1 MNAKM
6 KFKTGDK
13 VIVMAGSFKGV
24 TGEIMKSYPSENK
37 ILVKG
42 AGLKT
47 KYIKS
52 SKDYP
57 DGGMVLIERPI
68 DASSVSHLDPKTGLP
83 TRVGYKILD
92 TGVKVRYSKRSGEII
107 DNAKVG
113 E

>member
-1 MNAKM
+1 M
-6 KFKTGDK
+6 KFKKGDK
-13 VIVMAGSFKGV
+13 VIVISGSFKGV
-24 TGEIMKSYPSENK
+24 SGEILKSYPSQNK
-37 ILVKG
+37 LLVKG

-47 KYIKS
+47 KYVKS

-57 DGGMVLIERPI
+57 DGGMFLIERPI

-83 TRVGYKILD
+83 TRVGYKTLD
-92 TGVKVRYSKRSGEII
+92 SGVKVRYSKRSGELI